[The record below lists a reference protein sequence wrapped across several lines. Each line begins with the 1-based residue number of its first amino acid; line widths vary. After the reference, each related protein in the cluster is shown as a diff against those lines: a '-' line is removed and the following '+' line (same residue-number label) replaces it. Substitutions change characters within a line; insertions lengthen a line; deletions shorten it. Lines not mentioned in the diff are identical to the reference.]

1 MLDDEL
7 QLLRLL
13 LLVVREPPP
22 PPRLPPPPPRPPPP
36 RAEAQGKRA
45 ITRTQKK
52 KMEQVLQIRVIVLLA
67 AVGLNVFVCCHPPLA
82 KFYDQHVSNGIQ
94 IFESFFGRAPKNV
107 RPKQHLK
114 HNSLTC
120 LATLQDPIRSFSP
133 AASLPS
139 QELSFFVAQGLIT
152 IT

>member
-67 AVGLNVFVCCHPPLA
+67 VVGLNVFMCCHPLA
-82 KFYDQHVSNGIQ
+82 KLYDQHVSNGIQ
-94 IFESFFGRAPKNV
+94 IFESFFGRAPHL
-107 RPKQHLK
+107 KQHLK